1 MDEHTQLKDSILAQA
16 HEKGRKLV
24 EEAKESVLK
33 EEAVQ
38 EERLIQDK
46 LNQRS
51 EQLKRIQRQLQ
62 RETQQIEN
70 KKRQSTLVTK
80 QRVLKDLFAE
90 AYEAMAAWPLEKEVQ
105 FVEDVL
111 DHYQGQAVTLTFGA
125 VSAAKFGPA
134 DLEHLRQS
142 YQDLTVSEATI
153 PAQAGFVLSVGKI
166 DDNYLYRDLVDS
178 IWEQESYQMAASIF
192 TDEAN

>member
-1 MDEHTQLKDSILAQA
+1 MDEQTQLKDSILAQA
-16 HEKGRKLV
+16 HEKGRKLL
-24 EEAKESVLK
+24 EEAKETILK
-33 EEAVQ
+33 EETAQ

-80 QRVLKDLFAE
+80 QRVLKDLFSD

-105 FVEDVL
+105 FVDAVL
-111 DHYQGQAVTLTFGA
+111 DRYQGKEVTLTFGA
-125 VSAAKFGPA
+125 VSASKFDPA
-134 DLEHLRQS
+134 ALERLKQAHQNV
-142 YQDLTVSEATI
+142 TVADAMI

-192 TDEAN
+192 TDEEN

>member
-1 MDEHTQLKDSILAQA
+1 MDEQTQLKDSILAQA
-16 HEKGRKLV
+16 HEKGRKLL
-24 EEAKESVLK
+24 EEAKETILK
-33 EEAVQ
+33 EETAQ

-80 QRVLKDLFAE
+80 QRVLKDLFAN
-90 AYEAMAAWPLEKEVQ
+90 AYEAMVAWPLEK
-105 FVEDVL
+105 DR
-111 DHYQGQAVTLTFGA
+111 YQGQVVTLTFGA
-125 VSAAKFGPA
+125 VSAAKFDSAALERLKQTHQNVTVA
-134 DLEHLRQS
+134 D
-142 YQDLTVSEATI
+142 ATI

-192 TDEAN
+192 TDEEN

>member
-105 FVEDVL
+105 FVEAVL
-111 DHYQGQAVTLTFGA
+111 DRYQGQDVTLTFGA
-125 VSAAKFGPA
+125 TSAAKFDPVDLVKWKQTHPNVTVA
-134 DLEHLRQS
+134 D
-142 YQDLTVSEATI
+142 ATI

>member
-16 HEKGRKLV
+16 HEKGRKLI
-24 EEAKESVLK
+24 EEAKESILK
-33 EEAVQ
+33 EETVQ

-105 FVEDVL
+105 FVEAVL
-111 DHYQGQAVTLTFGA
+111 DHYQGQAVTLIFGA

>member
-1 MDEHTQLKDSILAQA
+1 MDEQTQLKDSILAQA
-16 HEKGRKLV
+16 HEKGRKLL
-24 EEAKESVLK
+24 EEAKETILK
-33 EEAVQ
+33 EETAQ

-80 QRVLKDLFAE
+80 QRVLKDLFAD
-90 AYEAMAAWPLEKEVQ
+90 AYEAMVAWPLEKEMQ
-105 FVEDVL
+105 FVDAVL
-111 DHYQGQAVTLTFGA
+111 DRYQGQVVTLTFGA
-125 VSAAKFGPA
+125 VSASKFDSAALERLKQTHQNVTVA
-134 DLEHLRQS
+134 D
-142 YQDLTVSEATI
+142 ATI

-166 DDNYLYRDLVDS
+166 DDNYLYFDLVDS

-192 TDEAN
+192 TDEEN

>member
-1 MDEHTQLKDSILAQA
+1 MDEQTQVKDSILAQA
-16 HEKGRKLV
+16 HEKGRKLL
-24 EEAKESVLK
+24 EEAKETILK
-33 EEAVQ
+33 EETAQ
-38 EERLIQDK
+38 EERLIQDR

-80 QRVLKDLFAE
+80 QRVLKDLFAD
-90 AYEAMAAWPLEKEVQ
+90 AYEAMAAWPLEKEMQ
-105 FVEDVL
+105 FVDAVL
-111 DHYQGQAVTLTFGA
+111 DRYQGQDVTLTFGA
-125 VSAAKFGPA
+125 VSAAKFDSAALERLKQTHQNVTVA
-134 DLEHLRQS
+134 D
-142 YQDLTVSEATI
+142 AMI

-192 TDEAN
+192 TDEEN

>member
-24 EEAKESVLK
+24 EEAKESILK

>member
-1 MDEHTQLKDSILAQA
+1 MDEQTQLKDSILAQA
-16 HEKGRKLV
+16 HEKGRKLL
-24 EEAKESVLK
+24 EEAKETILK
-33 EEAVQ
+33 EETAQ
-38 EERLIQDK
+38 EERLIQEK

-80 QRVLKDLFAE
+80 QRVLKDLFAD

-105 FVEDVL
+105 FVDAVL
-111 DHYQGQAVTLTFGA
+111 DRYQGQDVTLTFGA
-125 VSAAKFGPA
+125 TSAAKFDPVA
-134 DLEHLRQS
+134 LEKWKQTHPNV
-142 YQDLTVSEATI
+142 TVVDETI

-192 TDEAN
+192 TDEEN

>member
-1 MDEHTQLKDSILAQA
+1 MDEQTQLKDSILAQA
-16 HEKGRKLV
+16 HEKGRKLL
-24 EEAKESVLK
+24 EEAKETILK
-33 EEAVQ
+33 EETAQ
-38 EERLIQDK
+38 EERLIQDR

-80 QRVLKDLFAE
+80 QRVLKDLFAD
-90 AYEAMAAWPLEKEVQ
+90 AYEAMAAWPLEKEMQ
-105 FVEDVL
+105 FVDAVL
-111 DHYQGQAVTLTFGA
+111 DRYQEQDVTLTFGA
-125 VSAAKFGPA
+125 VSAAKFDSAALERLKQTHQNVTVA
-134 DLEHLRQS
+134 D
-142 YQDLTVSEATI
+142 AMI

-192 TDEAN
+192 TDEEN

>member
-1 MDEHTQLKDSILAQA
+1 MDEQTQLKDSILAQA
-16 HEKGRKLV
+16 HEKGRKLL
-24 EEAKESVLK
+24 EEAKETILK
-33 EEAVQ
+33 EETAQ

-80 QRVLKDLFAE
+80 QRVLKDLFAD
-90 AYEAMAAWPLEKEVQ
+90 AYEAMAAWPLDKEMQ
-105 FVEDVL
+105 FVDAIL
-111 DHYQGQAVTLTFGA
+111 DRYQGQVVTLTFGA
-125 VSAAKFGPA
+125 VSASKFDLAALEKLKQTHQNVTVA
-134 DLEHLRQS
+134 D
-142 YQDLTVSEATI
+142 ATI

-166 DDNYLYRDLVDS
+166 DDHLPRIRSL
-178 IWEQESYQMAASIF
+178 
-192 TDEAN
+192 

>member
-90 AYEAMAAWPLEKEVQ
+90 AYEAMAAWPLEKEVH
-105 FVEDVL
+105 FVEAVL
-111 DHYQGQAVTLTFGA
+111 DRYQGQAVTLTFGA
-125 VSAAKFGPA
+125 VSASKFGPA
-134 DLEHLRQS
+134 DLEHLRQA

>member
-24 EEAKESVLK
+24 EEVKESVLK
-33 EEAVQ
+33 EEAAQ

-90 AYEAMAAWPLEKEVQ
+90 AYEAMAAWPLEKEAQ
-105 FVEDVL
+105 FVETVL
-111 DHYQGQAVTLTFGA
+111 DRYQGQAVTLTFGA
-125 VSAAKFGPA
+125 VSASKFGPA
-134 DLEHLRQS
+134 DLEHLRQAH
-142 YQDLTVSEATI
+142 QDLTVSEATI

>member
-1 MDEHTQLKDSILAQA
+1 MDEQTQLKDSILAQA
-16 HEKGRKLV
+16 HEKGRKLL
-24 EEAKESVLK
+24 EEAKETILK
-33 EEAVQ
+33 EETAQ

-80 QRVLKDLFAE
+80 QRVLKDLFAD
-90 AYEAMAAWPLEKEVQ
+90 AYEAMAAWPLDKEMQ
-105 FVEDVL
+105 FVDAIL
-111 DHYQGQAVTLTFGA
+111 DRYQGQVVTLTFGA
-125 VSAAKFGPA
+125 VSASKFDPA
-134 DLEHLRQS
+134 ALERLKQTHQNVTHA
-142 YQDLTVSEATI
+142 DATI

-166 DDNYLYRDLVDS
+166 DDNHLYRDLVDS
-178 IWEQESYQMAASIF
+178 ILEQESYQMAASIF
-192 TDEAN
+192 TDEEN

>member
-1 MDEHTQLKDSILAQA
+1 MDEQTQLKDSILAQA
-16 HEKGRKLV
+16 HEKGRKLL
-24 EEAKESVLK
+24 EEAKETILK
-33 EEAVQ
+33 EETAQ

-51 EQLKRIQRQLQ
+51 EQLKRLQRQLQ

-80 QRVLKDLFAE
+80 QRVLKDLFAD

-105 FVEDVL
+105 FVDAVL
-111 DHYQGQAVTLTFGA
+111 GRYQGQDVTLTFGA
-125 VSAAKFGPA
+125 TSAAKFDPVALEKWKQTHPNVTVA
-134 DLEHLRQS
+134 D
-142 YQDLTVSEATI
+142 ATL
-153 PAQAGFVLSVGKI
+153 PAQAGFFLSVGKI

-192 TDEAN
+192 TDEEN

>member
-1 MDEHTQLKDSILAQA
+1 MDEQTQLKDSILAQA
-16 HEKGRKLV
+16 HEKGRKLL
-24 EEAKESVLK
+24 EEAKETILK
-33 EEAVQ
+33 EETAQ
-38 EERLIQDK
+38 EERLIQEK

-80 QRVLKDLFAE
+80 QRVLKDLFAD

-105 FVEDVL
+105 FVDAVL
-111 DHYQGQAVTLTFGA
+111 DRYQGQDVTLTFGA
-125 VSAAKFGPA
+125 TSAAKFDPVA
-134 DLEHLRQS
+134 LEKWKQTHPNV
-142 YQDLTVSEATI
+142 TVVDETI

-178 IWEQESYQMAASIF
+178 IWEQESYQMAAGIF
-192 TDEAN
+192 TDEEN

>member
-33 EEAVQ
+33 EETVQ

-51 EQLKRIQRQLQ
+51 EQLKRIQRQ
-62 RETQQIEN
+62 
-70 KKRQSTLVTK
+70 
-80 QRVLKDLFAE
+80 
-90 AYEAMAAWPLEKEVQ
+90 VQ
-105 FVEDVL
+105 FVEAVL
-111 DHYQGQAVTLTFGA
+111 DHYQGQAVILIFGA

-134 DLEHLRQS
+134 DLEHLRQAH
-142 YQDLTVSEATI
+142 QDLTVSEATI

>member
-1 MDEHTQLKDSILAQA
+1 MDEQTQLKDSILAQA
-16 HEKGRKLV
+16 HEKGRKLL
-24 EEAKESVLK
+24 EEAKETILK
-33 EEAVQ
+33 EETAQ

-80 QRVLKDLFAE
+80 QRVLKDLFAD

-105 FVEDVL
+105 FVDAVL
-111 DHYQGQAVTLTFGA
+111 DRYQGQDVTLTFGA
-125 VSAAKFGPA
+125 TSAAKFDPVALEKWKQTHPNVTVA
-134 DLEHLRQS
+134 DE
-142 YQDLTVSEATI
+142 TI
-153 PAQAGFVLSVGKI
+153 PTQAGFVLSVGKI

-192 TDEAN
+192 TDEEN

>member
-1 MDEHTQLKDSILAQA
+1 MDEQTQLKDSILAQA
-16 HEKGRKLV
+16 HEKGRKLL
-24 EEAKESVLK
+24 EEAKETILK
-33 EEAVQ
+33 EETAQ
-38 EERLIQDK
+38 EERLIQDR

-80 QRVLKDLFAE
+80 QRVLKDLFAD
-90 AYEAMAAWPLEKEVQ
+90 AYEAMAAWPLEKEMQ
-105 FVEDVL
+105 FVDAIL
-111 DHYQGQAVTLTFGA
+111 DRYQGQVVTLTFGA
-125 VSAAKFGPA
+125 VSASKFDPA
-134 DLEHLRQS
+134 ALEKLKQTHQNV
-142 YQDLTVSEATI
+142 TVEGATI

-192 TDEAN
+192 TDEEN

>member
-1 MDEHTQLKDSILAQA
+1 MDEQTQLKDSILAQA
-16 HEKGRKLV
+16 HEKGRKLL
-24 EEAKESVLK
+24 EEAKETILK
-33 EEAVQ
+33 EETAQ

-80 QRVLKDLFAE
+80 QRVLKDLFAD
-90 AYEAMAAWPLEKEVQ
+90 AYEAMAAWPLEKEMQ
-105 FVEDVL
+105 FVDAIL
-111 DHYQGQAVTLTFGA
+111 DRYQGQVVTLTFGA
-125 VSAAKFGPA
+125 VSASKFDPA
-134 DLEHLRQS
+134 ALERLKQTHQNV
-142 YQDLTVSEATI
+142 TVVDATI

-192 TDEAN
+192 TDEEN

>member
-1 MDEHTQLKDSILAQA
+1 MDEQTQLKDSILAQA
-16 HEKGRKLV
+16 HEKGRKLL

-80 QRVLKDLFAE
+80 QRVLKDLFAD

-105 FVEDVL
+105 FVDAVL
-111 DHYQGQAVTLTFGA
+111 DRCQGQDVTLTFGA
-125 VSAAKFGPA
+125 TSAAKFDPVALEKWKQTHPNVTVA
-134 DLEHLRQS
+134 DE
-142 YQDLTVSEATI
+142 TI

-192 TDEAN
+192 TDEEN

>member
-1 MDEHTQLKDSILAQA
+1 MDEQTQLKDSILAQA
-16 HEKGRKLV
+16 HEKGRKLL
-24 EEAKESVLK
+24 EEAKETILK
-33 EEAVQ
+33 EETAQ

-80 QRVLKDLFAE
+80 QRVLKDLFAD

-105 FVEDVL
+105 FVDAVL
-111 DHYQGQAVTLTFGA
+111 DRYQGQDVTLTFGA
-125 VSAAKFGPA
+125 TSAAKFDPVA
-134 DLEHLRQS
+134 LEKLKQTHQNV
-142 YQDLTVSEATI
+142 TVAEATI
-153 PAQAGFVLSVGKI
+153 SSQAGFVLSVGKI

-192 TDEAN
+192 TDEEN

>member
-1 MDEHTQLKDSILAQA
+1 MDEQTQLKDSILAQA
-16 HEKGRKLV
+16 HEKGRKLL
-24 EEAKESVLK
+24 EEAKETILK
-33 EEAVQ
+33 EETAQ
-38 EERLIQDK
+38 EERLIQDR

-80 QRVLKDLFAE
+80 QRVLKDLFAD
-90 AYEAMAAWPLEKEVQ
+90 AYEAMAAWHLEKEMQ
-105 FVEDVL
+105 FVDAVL
-111 DHYQGQAVTLTFGA
+111 DRYQGQDVTLTFGA
-125 VSAAKFGPA
+125 VSAAKFDSAALERLKQTHQNVTVA
-134 DLEHLRQS
+134 D
-142 YQDLTVSEATI
+142 AMI

-192 TDEAN
+192 TDEEN

>member
-1 MDEHTQLKDSILAQA
+1 MDEQTQLKDSILAQA
-16 HEKGRKLV
+16 HEKGRKLL
-24 EEAKESVLK
+24 EEAKETILK
-33 EEAVQ
+33 EETAQ
-38 EERLIQDK
+38 EERLIQEK

-80 QRVLKDLFAE
+80 QRVLKDLFAD

-105 FVEDVL
+105 FVDAVL
-111 DHYQGQAVTLTFGA
+111 DRYQGQDVTLTFGA
-125 VSAAKFGPA
+125 TSAAKFDPVALEKWKQTHPNVTVA
-134 DLEHLRQS
+134 DK
-142 YQDLTVSEATI
+142 AI

-178 IWEQESYQMAASIF
+178 IWEQESYQMAANIF
-192 TDEAN
+192 TDEEN

>member
-1 MDEHTQLKDSILAQA
+1 MDEQTQLKDSILAQA
-16 HEKGRKLV
+16 HEKGRKLL
-24 EEAKESVLK
+24 EEAKETILK
-33 EEAVQ
+33 EETAQ

-80 QRVLKDLFAE
+80 QRVLKDLFAD
-90 AYEAMAAWPLEKEVQ
+90 AYEAMAAWPLEKEMQ
-105 FVEDVL
+105 FVDAIL
-111 DHYQGQAVTLTFGA
+111 DRYQGQVVTLTFGV
-125 VSAAKFGPA
+125 VSASKFDPA
-134 DLEHLRQS
+134 ALDRLKQTHQNV
-142 YQDLTVSEATI
+142 TVADATI
-153 PAQAGFVLSVGKI
+153 PAQAGVVLSVGKI
-166 DDNYLYRDLVDS
+166 DDNYLYRVLVDS

-192 TDEAN
+192 TDEEN

>member
-1 MDEHTQLKDSILAQA
+1 MDEQTQLKDSILAQA
-16 HEKGRKLV
+16 HEKGRKLL
-24 EEAKESVLK
+24 EETKETILK
-33 EEAVQ
+33 EETAQ

-80 QRVLKDLFAE
+80 QRVLKDLFAD
-90 AYEAMAAWPLEKEVQ
+90 AYEAMAAWPLEKEMQ
-105 FVEDVL
+105 FVDAIL
-111 DHYQGQAVTLTFGA
+111 DRYQGQVVTLTFGA
-125 VSAAKFGPA
+125 VSASKFDPA
-134 DLEHLRQS
+134 ALERLKQTHQNV
-142 YQDLTVSEATI
+142 TVVDATI

-192 TDEAN
+192 TDEEN

>member
-90 AYEAMAAWPLEKEVQ
+90 AYEAMVAWPLEKEVQ
-105 FVEDVL
+105 FVETVL
-111 DHYQGQAVTLTFGA
+111 DRYQGQAVTLTFGA

-134 DLEHLRQS
+134 DLEHLRQAH
-142 YQDLTVSEATI
+142 QDLTVSEATI

>member
-33 EEAVQ
+33 EETVQ

-105 FVEDVL
+105 FVEAVL
-111 DHYQGQAVTLTFGA
+111 DHYQGQAVILIFGA

-134 DLEHLRQS
+134 DLEHLRQAH
-142 YQDLTVSEATI
+142 QDLTVSEATI

>member
-1 MDEHTQLKDSILAQA
+1 MDEQTQLKDSILAQA
-16 HEKGRKLV
+16 HEKGRKLL
-24 EEAKESVLK
+24 EEAKETILK
-33 EEAVQ
+33 EETAQ

-80 QRVLKDLFAE
+80 QRVLKDLFAD

-105 FVEDVL
+105 FVDAVL
-111 DHYQGQAVTLTFGA
+111 DRYQGQDVTLTFGA
-125 VSAAKFGPA
+125 TSAAKFDPVA
-134 DLEHLRQS
+134 LEKWKQTHPNV
-142 YQDLTVSEATI
+142 TVVDETI

-192 TDEAN
+192 TDEEN